1 MLNLVICSREEEL
14 FQGRA
19 DSVSVPA
26 QEGDFQILSGHAPL
40 LGLLEKGKIRL
51 RSGKEEKS
59 FDIQGGI
66 IEVHNN
72 EVSLLVR

>member
-1 MLNLVICSREEEL
+1 MLNLIICSREQEI
-14 FQGRA
+14 FKGKA
-19 DSVSVPA
+19 DSLYVPA
-26 QEGDFQILSGHAPL
+26 KEGDFQILSGHAPL

-59 FDIQGGI
+59 FDIEGGI
-66 IEVHNN
+66 IEVHND